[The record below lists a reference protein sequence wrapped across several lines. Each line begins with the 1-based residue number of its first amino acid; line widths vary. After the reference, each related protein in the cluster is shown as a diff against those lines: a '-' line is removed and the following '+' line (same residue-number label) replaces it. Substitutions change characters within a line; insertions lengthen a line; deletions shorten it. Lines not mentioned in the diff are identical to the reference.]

1 MLDLS
6 PQAFKDLDGG
16 IKQIKQLVEERVDDS
31 EYWLPASLLE
41 MAGMSRLTPQ
51 HIRENSGPLY
61 GDFTPAAFKGWHRDF
76 EWSALCLT
84 QVFSC

>member
-1 MLDLS
+1 ML
-6 PQAFKDLDGG
+6 QAFKDLEGG
-16 IKQIKQLVEERVDDS
+16 IAQIKQLVEERVDDS

-61 GDFTPAAFKGWHRDF
+61 GDFTPAAFRGACSKN
-76 EWSALCLT
+76 T
-84 QVFSC
+84 VFLLDQTFV